1 MSTDHLPPL
10 GPEDLALSPFV
21 LNRLLSLMNRRQLEA
36 VLSWPNLPS
45 TIRVLAEQHLR
56 WVRAAERAEEEAG
69 RE

>member
-1 MSTDHLPPL
+1 
-10 GPEDLALSPFV
+10 LSPFV